1 MNCYEN
7 IQKEEDR
14 DSMKH
19 QKESKAGTCPDT
31 PLWDSSLPVEERLD
45 ALLEAMT
52 GEEKLKCLTT
62 GCPDIPR
69 LGIRSFHLGGE
80 AAHGIEARHDQD
92 FNR

>member
-31 PLWDSSLPVEERLD
+31 PLWDSSLPVETLVRE
-45 ALLEAMT
+45 ALRAMAKK
-52 GEEKLKCLTT
+52 G
-62 GCPDIPR
+62 
-69 LGIRSFHLGGE
+69 
-80 AAHGIEARHDQD
+80 
-92 FNR
+92 

>member
-1 MNCYEN
+1 
-7 IQKEEDR
+7 
-14 DSMKH
+14 MKH

-80 AAHGIEARHDQD
+80 AAHGIERATIRILTGESLSPRPH
-92 FNR
+92 FRSLWA

>member
-52 GEEKLKCLTT
+52 
-62 GCPDIPR
+62 
-69 LGIRSFHLGGE
+69 
-80 AAHGIEARHDQD
+80 
-92 FNR
+92 